1 MDKKNTLKLP
11 KSITI
16 LGRKIKIKEG
26 KNLHYNGM
34 PCLGLCDYEGQII
47 YIEKNQ
53 ADHTKFDTL
62 CHELSHFFLILCGMD
77 QKMSESEVE
86 MYCQLITAFVNDL
99 LKI

>member
-1 MDKKNTLKLP
+1 MKLP
-11 KSITI
+11 RQVII

-26 KNLHYNGM
+26 KNLHYNGI
-34 PCLGLCDYEGQII
+34 PCLGLCDYEKSIV

-53 ADHTKFDTL
+53 ADHTKLDTL
-62 CHELSHFFLILCGMD
+62 FHELSHYFLTLCGMD

-86 MYCQLITAFVNDL
+86 MHCQLITAFINDI